1 MQPEYTDLWLFF
13 ALVFGVIALPGMD
26 MAFVAGSTLTS
37 GWRGGTAAVA
47 GVVAG
52 GLVHVVVGATGV
64 ATLLLI
70 WPAAFNALLLAGAAY
85 MAWIGWTLLRA
96 SAHTPTE
103 PGGADAGPATPARS
117 HHATFG
123 RAMLTC
129 LLNPKAYAFMLAVF
143 PAFMAGPGQALLPRV
158 IVMGSII
165 AATQVLVYGAVAA
178 LVLGARQWAGGGPG
192 LQRWALRSVGL
203 LLIGG
208 AVLAVLLAWRPAAAS
223 PENASAPASVWSA
236 RGAVS
241 ALRPTG

>member
-1 MQPEYTDLWLFF
+1 MQSELTDLWLFF
-13 ALVFGVIALPGMD
+13 VLVFGVIALPGMD

-64 ATLLLI
+64 AALLLM
-70 WPAAFNALLLAGAAY
+70 WPAAFNALLLAGATY

-96 SAHTPTE
+96 SAQPTL
-103 PGGADAGPATPARS
+103 GAVAEPATPLRS

-208 AVLAVLLAWRPAAAS
+208 AVLVLLLAWRPASAGLES
-223 PENASAPASVWSA
+223 ASAPSSQWSA
-236 RGAVS
+236 RGCVS
-241 ALRPTG
+241 VPRPTG